1 MLTAAMLGLI
11 LMSAT
16 PEPLTPQ
23 PPLFLPSATAEGGAA
38 ASEARGSQYRNAN
51 TLCGIDVLAR
61 EGFARLKG
69 KRVGLITNQTG
80 LTRDGRRN
88 IDAMA
93 ASGVQLTA
101 LFAPEHGFFG
111 SEDRGG
117 LEDMV
122 DAKTGIKVHSLYGKT
137 NRPTPETLRG
147 LDALVFDIADV
158 GVRFYTYETTMA
170 FGMEEAAKAGI
181 EYFVLDR
188 PNPVTGTRVEGPLLD
203 ADNTSFA
210 GYHPGTPAR
219 HGMTMGELAL
229 FFNDVRSI
237 KAKLNVVKM
246 EDWRR
251 SDWFDST
258 GLAWVNPSPNMRSL
272 KAAILYPGVCLIEFA
287 PNISVGRGT
296 DSPFEQFGGDFMD
309 GRALASLLNSRG
321 LPGLRFY
328 PTSFTPTESRFEGVL
343 IQGVRIEI
351 VDRERVQSVRTGIEI
366 ACGIEKLWPGKVDWK
381 RSERLIGSDDT
392 VRRIVAGE
400 DPDTIMKSLE
410 GPLSAFKKIRAK
422 YLLYK

>member
-11 LMSAT
+11 VFTSPASESPMVDRQLSMVNSAT
-16 PEPLTPQ
+16 PIP
-23 PPLFLPSATAEGGAA
+23 
-38 ASEARGSQYRNAN
+38 QYRNGN
-51 TLCGIDVLAR
+51 TLCGIDVLVQD
-61 EGFARLKG
+61 GFKPLKG

-80 LTRDGRRN
+80 LTREGKRN
-88 IDAMA
+88 IDAMVSA
-93 ASGVQLTA
+93 GVDLKA

-111 SEDRGG
+111 AEDRGG

-122 DAKTGIKVHSLYGKT
+122 DAKTGIKVFSLYGKT
-137 NRPTPETLRG
+137 NRPTPEMLRG

-219 HGMTMGELAL
+219 HGMTMGELAR
-229 FFNDVRSI
+229 FFNDVRNI
-237 KAKLNVVKM
+237 GAKLTVVQMK
-246 EDWRR
+246 DWRR

-309 GRALASLLNSRG
+309 GRALADFLNRRN
-321 LPGLRFY
+321 LPGVRFY
-328 PTSFTPTESRFEGVL
+328 ATSFTPTESRFKGVR
-343 IQGVRIEI
+343 IEGVRIEI
-351 VDRERVQSVRTGIEI
+351 TDRDRVQSVRTGIEI
-366 ACGIEKLWPGKVDWK
+366 ACAIEKLYPKVVDWK

-400 DPDTIMKSLE
+400 DADTVMKSFAPRLE
-410 GPLSAFKKIRAK
+410 AFKKARAK
-422 YLLYK
+422 YLIYKE

>member
-1 MLTAAMLGLI
+1 MLTAGLLSLTI
-11 LMSAT
+11 MAT
-16 PEPLTPQ
+16 T
-23 PPLFLPSATAEGGAA
+23 ATSPATEAE
-38 ASEARGSQYRNAN
+38 QHRNGR
-51 TLCGIDVLAR
+51 TLCGIDVLVQN
-61 EGFARLKG
+61 GFSALKG

-80 LTRDGRRN
+80 LTRDGKRN
-88 IDAMA
+88 IDAMVA
-93 ASGVQLTA
+93 AGVQLTA

-111 SEDRGG
+111 VEDRGG

-122 DAKTGIKVHSLYGKT
+122 DTKTGVKVFSLYGKT
-137 NRPTPETLRG
+137 NRPTPEMLKG

-170 FGMEEAAKAGI
+170 FGMEESAKAGI

-203 ADNTSFA
+203 TDNTSFA

-219 HGMTMGELAL
+219 HGMTMGELAK
-229 FFNDVRSI
+229 FFNEQRNI
-237 KAKLNVVKM
+237 NAKLTVVPM
-246 EDWRR
+246 QDWRR

-258 GLAWVNPSPNMRSL
+258 GLSWVNPSPNMRSL

-287 PNISVGRGT
+287 TNISVGRGT

-309 GRALASLLNSRG
+309 GQAVADHLNRRS

-328 PTSFTPTESRFEGVL
+328 ATSFKPTESRFKDKL
-343 IQGVRIEI
+343 IEGVRIEI
-351 VDRERVQSVRTGIEI
+351 TDRERVQSVRLGIEI
-366 ACGIEKLWPGKVDWK
+366 ACGIEKLYPKMVDWK

-400 DPDTIMKSLE
+400 SADDIMKTFD
-410 GPLSAFKKIRAK
+410 GPLSDFKKVRSK
-422 YLLYK
+422 YLIYR

>member
-1 MLTAAMLGLI
+1 MLTAAMLGLT

-16 PEPLTPQ
+16 PTSIP
-23 PPLFLPSATAEGGAA
+23 
-38 ASEARGSQYRNAN
+38 QYRNGN

-61 EGFARLKG
+61 DGFKALQG

-88 IDAMA
+88 IDAMVA
-93 ASGVQLTA
+93 GGVDLKA

-111 SEDRGG
+111 AEDRGG

-122 DAKTGIKVHSLYGKT
+122 DAKTGIKVFSLYGKT
-137 NRPTPETLRG
+137 NRPTPEMLRG

-188 PNPVTGTRVEGPLLD
+188 PNPVTGTRVEGPLLH

-229 FFNDVRSI
+229 YFNEVRSI
-237 KAKLNVVKM
+237 KATLNVVKM

-296 DSPFEQFGGDFMD
+296 DSPFEQFGADFMD

-321 LPGLRFY
+321 LPGMRFY
-328 PTSFTPTESRFEGVL
+328 PTSFTPTESRFKGVS

-400 DPDTIMKSLE
+400 DAGTIMKSLE
-410 GPLSAFKKIRAK
+410 GPLNAFKKVRAK
-422 YLLYK
+422 YLIYK

>member
-11 LMSAT
+11 LMSTT
-16 PEPLTPQ
+16 PIP
-23 PPLFLPSATAEGGAA
+23 
-38 ASEARGSQYRNAN
+38 QYRNGN

-61 EGFARLKG
+61 DGFKPLMG

-80 LTRDGRRN
+80 LTSDGRRN

-93 ASGVQLTA
+93 SAGVDLKA

-111 SEDRGG
+111 AEDRGG

-122 DAKTGIKVHSLYGKT
+122 DAKTGIKVFSLYGKT
-137 NRPTPETLRG
+137 NRPTPEMVRG

-188 PNPVTGTRVEGPLLD
+188 PNPVTGTRVEGPLLH

-219 HGMTMGELAL
+219 HGMTMGELAG
-229 FFNDVRSI
+229 FFNAERKI
-237 KAKLNVVKM
+237 GAKLNVVKM

-296 DSPFEQFGGDFMD
+296 DSPFEQFGADFMD

-321 LPGLRFY
+321 LPGMRFY
-328 PTSFTPTESRFEGVL
+328 PTSFTPTESRFKGVS

-351 VDRERVQSVRTGIEI
+351 TDRERVQSVRTGIEI

-400 DPDTIMKSLE
+400 DAGTIMKSLE
-410 GPLSAFKKIRAK
+410 GPLNAFKKVRAK
-422 YLLYK
+422 YLIYK